1 MADAIVDIERH
12 SEGSTYDTS
21 SIFHPITM
29 DIRER
34 LAKPAIW
41 CPDPMNGEGDFLEV
55 AVECMGAIGKQA
67 VRSALSELDSCFGD
81 EPPTL
86 VEAKAQYRDP
96 RLKRM
101 ERYTQRDVQTG
112 RPAVCER
119 ARAAIKRGIVTMIEF
134 DRAAERARLMRAP
147 VAAAAT
153 PAPAAAPAPAVGG
166 KRKKP
171 SLGNSKP
178 LAVGAL
184 AAAASPALT
193 FGERRPEEIAED
205 ELLWWDELNDLTEDL
220 LNLMPT
226 AEHPHVLHLAHYHL
240 EHMHRKKGPA
250 YFHRASLAALGKNAS
265 AAETERYFRAV
276 AFVNSLG
283 RQRQAPR
290 TIARLAFLQQNRRD
304 LPSAIAMVAE
314 YKKRAKE
321 KRAAALR
328 AKEAARVARNAAAS
342 AAGSE
347 AMAVGMVEV
356 VDAESGVSGESWER
370 MLAGLDAAEVGDWV
384 DGEFAAAVSTTGE
397 GGGDVV
403 VL

>member
-1 MADAIVDIERH
+1 
-12 SEGSTYDTS
+12 
-21 SIFHPITM
+21 
-29 DIRER
+29 
-34 LAKPAIW
+34 
-41 CPDPMNGEGDFLEV
+41 MNGEGDFIEV

-67 VRSALSELDSCFGD
+67 VRSARSELDRCFGD
-81 EPPTL
+81 EPSAL
-86 VEAKAQYRDP
+86 AEAKTQYCDP
-96 RLKRM
+96 RLKHM

-112 RPAVCER
+112 RPAVWER
-119 ARAAIKRGIVTMIEF
+119 ARAAIKRDIVTMIEF

-171 SLGNSKP
+171 SLGNSKRP
-178 LAVGAL
+178 AVGAP
-184 AAAASPALT
+184 ATAASPALS
-193 FGERRPEEIAED
+193 FGERRPEEMAED
-205 ELLWWDELNDLTEDL
+205 ELLWWDELDDLTEDL

-226 AEHPHVLHLAHYHL
+226 AEHPHVLNLVHYHL
-240 EHMHRKKGPA
+240 EHMHQKKGPA

-290 TIARLAFLQQNRRD
+290 TIERLAFLQRNRRD

-356 VDAESGVSGESWER
+356 VGAESGVSGESWDR

-384 DGEFAAAVSTTGE
+384 DEDFAAAASTTGE
-397 GGGDVV
+397 GGGGVV